1 MKDEIIDI
9 IYEKIKDTEEIKEA
23 EIEEYKNLLGES
35 VIKIKISKKEYVITC
50 EQISAEHN
58 YNY

>member
-1 MKDEIIDI
+1 MEDEIMDI
-9 IYEKIKDTEEIKEA
+9 IYDSIKDSEELKSA

-35 VIKIKISKKEYVITC
+35 VIKIKIGKKEYVITC
-50 EQISAEHN
+50 EEISAEHN

>member
-1 MKDEIIDI
+1 MEDEIMDI
-9 IYEKIKDTEEIKEA
+9 IYDSIKDNKELKSA
-23 EIEEYKNLLGES
+23 KIEEYKNLLGES